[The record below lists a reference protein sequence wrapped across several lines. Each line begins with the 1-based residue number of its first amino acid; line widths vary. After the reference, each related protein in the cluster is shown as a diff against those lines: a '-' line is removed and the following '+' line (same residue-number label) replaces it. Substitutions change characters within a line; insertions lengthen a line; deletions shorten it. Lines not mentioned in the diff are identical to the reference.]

1 MASAFG
7 SVHVPAGCTV
17 KVGDTIGGLATVGV
31 LKGDSNINVTYDLIK
46 VRGSKAETLLD
57 FIKNMEAEATFELY
71 QLYLPNIVKFLDGAA
86 TVTSVAGVIVN
97 DYAQTTV
104 ADEFDFNEF
113 IVGDQQN
120 GDGGRL
126 MIDATDEP
134 TCSGAT
140 DGALVFDTDFS
151 AVVNAEGKWGI
162 IILDTATVT
171 TMDQVFTITYDY
183 TPSASKTLK
192 MGAASAEMTAKIVEF
207 ELTNSG
213 AVWRARLFSVT
224 NDTGMVIGFPDSD
237 TDDLAT
243 MPITLKG
250 GLDTTK
256 ATGEQLIEIY
266 DEIGLTV

>member
-1 MASAFG
+1 MASTYG

-17 KVGDTIGGLATVGV
+17 KIGDTIGGLATVGV
-31 LKGDSNINVTYDLIK
+31 LKGDSTIVVSYDLIK
-46 VRGSKAETLLD
+46 VRGSKAETVLD
-57 FIKNMEAEATFELY
+57 YIKNMAAEATFELY

-86 TVTSVAGVIVN
+86 EVTSVAASIVN
-97 DYAQTTV
+97 DYAQVTI
-104 ADEFDFNEF
+104 ADEFDYNEF
-113 IVGDQQN
+113 IVGDKQN

-151 AVVNAEGKWGI
+151 AVVDEEGKWGI

-171 TMDQVFTITYDY
+171 TMDQVWTITYDY
-183 TPSASKTLK
+183 TPAASKTLK
-192 MGAASAEMTAKIVEF
+192 MGAASAELTAKIVEF
-207 ELTNSG
+207 ELENDG

-224 NDTGMVIGFPDSD
+224 NEAGLTLGFPDSD
-237 TDDLAT
+237 TDDLST
-243 MPITLKG
+243 MPIVLKG
-250 GLDTTK
+250 GLDTSK
-256 ATGEQLIEIY
+256 ASGEQLIEIY